1 MIVPLMAEQTMNKR
15 CIRLFAAMIVLFLT
29 SPSWGQKVD
38 SLKFL
43 QATEESF
50 VQLSEILCSQ
60 VVAISAWRELFFDNA
75 GRSKDRP
82 ADPIMISI
90 RGSGCILSS
99 DGLILTNE
107 HVIRNTRL
115 IQVTLSD
122 GREFEA
128 KIVGTDPRNDLAVLR
143 ISAKNLSAVKL
154 GDLTEVKRGQLVFA
168 VGNPLGLASDG
179 QCAVSFGIVS
189 AIGRHIPDIDHDVDR
204 YYGNMILSTAPISIG
219 NSGGPLFNLKGEII
233 GINTIVSASNTGG
246 SQLAFAIPIYDWTR
260 QIIAQIREG
269 KAVEYGYVG
278 VSLGTL
284 PGKEGSI
291 VVDILKNTPASKAGL
306 QQNDLIIECNSQK
319 IRNADHL
326 IMLIGQTNPGKIIGL
341 RIMRNNKTLD
351 VSLTAAKR
359 SDFIQQAGGNR
370 PKSEN

>member
-1 MIVPLMAEQTMNKR
+1 MRKIY
-15 CIRLFAAMIVLFLT
+15 IHLFIMVIVL
-29 SPSWGQKVD
+29 SVSSSSWGQKLD
-38 SLKFL
+38 SIKFL
-43 QATEESF
+43 QATEDTF
-50 VQLSEILCSQ
+50 VQLSATICSQ
-60 VVAISAWRELFFDNA
+60 VVAISAWRELYFDK
-75 GRSKDRP
+75 GKVQIKDNHSE
-82 ADPIMISI
+82 PIMISI

-115 IQVTLSD
+115 IQVMLSD

-143 ISAKNLSAVKL
+143 IPAKDLPAVKM
-154 GDLTEVKRGQLVFA
+154 GDLGNVKRGQLVFA

-189 AIGRHIPDIDHDVDR
+189 AIGRHIPDIDNDVDR

-233 GINTIVSASNTGG
+233 GINTIVSASNSGG

-260 QIIAQIREG
+260 QIISQIREG
-269 KAVEYGYVG
+269 NKVEYGYVG
-278 VSLGTL
+278 ISLSTP
-284 PGKEGSI
+284 PGKKGAT
-291 VVDILKNTPASKAGL
+291 VVDILKGTPASKAGL
-306 QQNDLIIECNSQK
+306 QPSDLICECNGEK

-326 IMLIGQTNPGKIIGL
+326 IMLIGQTNPGKIINL
-341 RIMRNNKTLD
+341 RIMRNNKTID
-351 VSLTAAKR
+351 IALTAAKR
-359 SDFIQQAGGNR
+359 SDFIRQSGSNQL
-370 PKSEN
+370 KTVD